1 MSNNPAKNDRSSEI
15 KSSGVVP
22 ETVEQENAEVSEM
35 ASIPAVSEDST
46 LSDPLEASDAE
57 TEGSKTLVSRETHAP
72 KSGAITDSDSETY
85 EVGSLDDEHEAVEA
99 FAESAKDE
107 SAEDGTVEDGTV
119 EDGTVEDGAVEDESA
134 EPQAQ
139 TTAESLG
146 DSDFS
151 ELISED
157 AETSEIDHYLNHGL
171 TEDEVDAR
179 IAAGAYNAPQEPLTR
194 TVKEIVRDNVFTL
207 FNFLNFGLAA
217 VILFAATMDASH
229 LKNLGFLGVVFTN
242 LLVGIVQEVK
252 AKETVDKLSLLV
264 EPTALVLR
272 EGRVWKI
279 SVNDLVVDDIILL
292 ENGQQVSVD
301 AVFIEGKGFEVDE
314 SQLTG
319 EANSV
324 VKAPGASVYS
334 GSLVVAGKAK
344 LRVTKVGA
352 DTYAAR
358 LAAEAKQEKV
368 QRSELRHSLQKIIR
382 IVSVIILPIGVALA
396 FSKYH
401 QATDA
406 LLDVVLVS
414 SVAALVGMIPEGLI
428 LLTEVA
434 FASGTINLARHKIL
448 TQTMPAIEML
458 ARLDVLCLDKT
469 GTITSGH
476 MFVNGIRPLSDEY
489 SEAELQKIL
498 GAIASATEATGG
510 TQEAMEE
517 AFQQSNDW
525 KVQDVIN
532 FSSARK
538 WSAVTFAD
546 HGSWFLGASEFI
558 LSEDLRRPYQ
568 ELIHEESAS
577 GHRVLLL
584 AQSKSGLESSENPT
598 VPADI
603 EAVCFVILID
613 EIREDAPRTLDYF
626 REQGVT
632 LKIISGD
639 NPETVASIAKRAG
652 FEHAEKWIDMST
664 VSPGSDLRQIATENN
679 IFGRVNPYQK
689 RALLRTLQAVGHT
702 VGMTGDG
709 VNDVPA
715 LREADCSI
723 AMVSGS
729 DAARR
734 TADFVLLE
742 DNLSALIPGVYEG
755 RRIINNIER
764 VATLFLVKTVYS
776 SLLSFLY
783 IFIPSPYPVFP
794 IQMTLI
800 SSSTIGI
807 PAFFLALKPNKN
819 RVQGSFLHKVFSR
832 ALPAGLAAVAM
843 IVFLDYFSQLLGVS
857 NADTSTLATLGLGL
871 IGFII
876 LWKVSSPLTLLRTV
890 LLASLIFGFI
900 FALVIFPNLF
910 YVQPLLGN
918 VLFLAIPYLVLVG
931 FTTMLFL
938 RIGSPPPDSRLHQ
951 RVARR
956 WGHPG

>member
-1 MSNNPAKNDRSSEI
+1 MSNSPTNNDRSSEM
-15 KSSGVVP
+15 KQSD
-22 ETVEQENAEVSEM
+22 EM
-35 ASIPAVSEDST
+35 TESTEDT
-46 LSDPLEASDAE
+46 HLEASKNSDVSEPDDGSDE
-57 TEGSKTLVSRETHAP
+57 TFVDDIDVDEG
-72 KSGAITDSDSETY
+72 
-85 EVGSLDDEHEAVEA
+85 EAVSSEDDVETTEDARERQPEPEDDVTGAPEDSHEPPEDSPEPELPEDSPENTDDASPKPTTEA
-99 FAESAKDE
+99 EAENFE
-107 SAEDGTVEDGTV
+107 
-119 EDGTVEDGAVEDESA
+119 
-134 EPQAQ
+134 
-139 TTAESLG
+139 

-151 ELISED
+151 ELITED
-157 AETSEIDHYLNHGL
+157 AESSEIDFYLNNGL
-171 TEDEVDAR
+171 VEEEVDAR

-194 TVKEIVRDNVFTL
+194 TVKEIVRDNLFTL

-217 VILFAATMDASH
+217 IILFAATMDASH

-264 EPTALVLR
+264 EPTSLVLR
-272 EGRVWKI
+272 EGQVWRI
-279 SVNDLVVDDIILL
+279 SVHDLVVDDIILL

-301 AVFIEGKGFEVDE
+301 AVFIEGKGFELDE

-319 EANSV
+319 ESNSV
-324 VKAPGASVYS
+324 VKKPGDSVYS

-344 LRVTKVGA
+344 LRVTQVGA
-352 DTYAAR
+352 DTYAAK

-368 QRSELRHSLQKIIR
+368 QRSELRHSLRKIIR
-382 IVSVIILPIGVALA
+382 LVSVIIIPIGVALA
-396 FSKYH
+396 YSKYH

-406 LLDVVLVS
+406 LLDEVLVS
-414 SVAALVGMIPEGLI
+414 SVAALIGMIPEGLI

-434 FASGTINLARHKIL
+434 FASGTVNLARHKIL
-448 TQTMPAIEML
+448 TQTMSAIEML

-469 GTITSGH
+469 GTITSGQ
-476 MFVNGIRPLSDEY
+476 MSVNGIKTISEEY
-489 SEAELQKIL
+489 SETDLQQIM
-498 GAIASATEATGG
+498 GSIAGATEASGG
-510 TQEAMEE
+510 TQEALE
-517 AFQQSNDW
+517 AAFRQANGW
-525 KVQDVIN
+525 AVQDVIN

-538 WSAVTFAD
+538 WSAVTFSD

-558 LSEDLRRPYQ
+558 LTEEQREPYL
-568 ELIHEESAS
+568 ELIHEESAK

-584 AQSKSGLESSENPT
+584 AQSKSGIKSPDDPT
-598 VPADI
+598 VPDDI
-603 EAVCFVILID
+603 EAVGFVILID
-613 EIREDAPRTLDYF
+613 EIRKDAPRTLDYF

-652 FEHAEKWIDMST
+652 FEHADEWIDMST
-664 VSPGSDLRQIATENN
+664 VSPGSNLQEIVTKYH

-689 RALLRTLQAVGHT
+689 RAILRALQAEGHT

-734 TADFVLLE
+734 TADLVLLE

-783 IFIPSPYPVFP
+783 IFIPSPYPIFP

-807 PAFFLALKPNKN
+807 PAFFLALKPNKH

-832 ALPAGLAAVAM
+832 SLPAGLSAVAM
-843 IVFLDYFSQLLGVS
+843 IVFLDYFSDFLGIA
-857 NADTSTLATLGLGL
+857 NADTSTLATLALGL
-871 IGFII
+871 IGFIV
-876 LWKVSSPLTLLRTV
+876 LWKVSRPLTPMRRFLLSV
-890 LLASLIFGFI
+890 LVIIFT
-900 FALVIFPNLF
+900 FALVAFPELF
-910 YVQPLLGN
+910 YVQPLYSN
-918 VLFLAIPYLVLVG
+918 IIFLAVPYLILVG
-931 FTTMLFL
+931 WFTRFFL
-938 RIGSPPPDSRLHQ
+938 RLAQSRPDLRVRTKLLRWSR
-951 RVARR
+951 
-956 WGHPG
+956 PS